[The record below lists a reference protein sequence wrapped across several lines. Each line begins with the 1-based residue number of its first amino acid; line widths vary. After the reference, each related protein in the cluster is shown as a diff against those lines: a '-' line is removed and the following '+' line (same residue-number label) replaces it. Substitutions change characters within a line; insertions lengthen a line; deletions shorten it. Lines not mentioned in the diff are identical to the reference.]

1 MRRTWFMRRFIA
13 LAIGVAVF
21 SLILGAAAACGGGD
35 DEESGNGDAAT
46 ATPRTTA
53 AADNGDDDGGDNGDE
68 GELRLIAKNTLFD
81 KSELR
86 AEAGEV
92 TIIDDNQDP
101 GIVHNVHV
109 FKGSDADGED
119 MGMTDLEAGPATQTL
134 TLELE
139 ADEYFYQC
147 DAHPATMFGTLIV
160 E

>member
-1 MRRTWFMRRFIA
+1 MRRFIG
-13 LAIGVAVF
+13 LA
-21 SLILGAAAACGGGD
+21 LGAAVLALIVAAAAGCGGD
-35 DEESGNGDAAT
+35 DDEGNGDGGAT
-46 ATPRTTA
+46 ATPAARATNTA
-53 AADNGDDDGGDNGDE
+53 SGGDDNGGDEE

-109 FKGSDADGED
+109 FEGSDASGED
-119 MGMTDLEAGPATQTL
+119 VGMTDLEAGPATQTL
-134 TLELE
+134 TLNLE
-139 ADEYFYQC
+139 AGEYFYQC